1 MLEVDSFL
9 ERRALDAEPRLGRAV
24 ALNLVD
30 PDEFVDASA
39 RRKLVSSDG
48 LPRGVHFVIVELLG
62 LRLNPYFSSPHSFCM
77 SVRGI
82 RRVGAKRVI
91 ECGEQCGDRLDGG
104 VIGKGKSNIELD
116 HAGAAGQPLA
126 CQLPLW

>member
-1 MLEVDSFL
+1 MAAKS
-9 ERRALDAEPRLGRAV
+9 RLGRAV
-24 ALNLVD
+24 ALDLVD

-62 LRLNPYFSSPHSFCM
+62 LRLNPYFTSPHSFCM

-91 ECGEQCGDRLDGG
+91 ERGEQCSDWRDRGI
-104 VIGKGKSNIELD
+104 VGKSKSNFELN
-116 HAGAAGQPLA
+116 HAGAARQPLA
-126 CQLPLW
+126 CQPVVW